1 MNVRF
6 LSLGFYEKF
15 DFDNQTTYSGNSR
28 RIKNYFGKTLFHFKL
43 NFSNSKNQIINI
55 NGGFFDPI
63 NVETSFYDNE
73 IKNNVDYT
81 IIERQPDFYAFLI
94 PYPILNRKIPND
106 LSPGE
111 DWAFNPKPYKE
122 ASYLRDDSRKK
133 RFSNSSL
140 KSDMS
145 GAITINNDCL
155 WRYTY
160 HNNFFDNNC
169 YPIFVSDIEEL
180 EILIGGLSNFYKSI
194 FGFSIN
200 KDNLSKIIIPF
211 FELSKPEANGLS
223 KSFYP
228 TF

>member
-1 MNVRF
+1 MDIRF
-6 LSLGFYEKF
+6 ISLGFYEKF
-15 DFDNQTTYSGNSR
+15 DFDNQTSYSGDLR
-28 RIKNYFGKTLFHFKL
+28 RIKNYFGNTLFHFKM
-43 NFSNSKNQIINI
+43 NFNNSENQIINI
-55 NGGFFDPI
+55 NGGFYDPI
-63 NVETSFYDNE
+63 NAETNFYYNE
-73 IKNNVDYT
+73 TITNDDYI

-94 PYPILNRKIPND
+94 PYPILNIKFPND

-111 DWAFNPKPYKE
+111 DWAFNPKPFNE
-122 ASYLRDDSRKK
+122 ASYLKDDSRKK

-140 KSDMS
+140 KYDMR

-169 YPIFVSDIEEL
+169 YPIFVSNIEEL
-180 EILIGGLSNFYKSI
+180 EILIVGLRNFYKAI

-211 FELSKPEANGLS
+211 FELSKPEATELS
-223 KSFYP
+223 KAFY
-228 TF
+228 F